1 MKIFIDAGFENSRSF
16 FDEISRHLLCYAV
29 SAGEHA

>member
-1 MKIFIDAGFENSRSF
+1 MKIVIDAGFENSRSF
-16 FDEISRHLLCYAV
+16 VDEILRHLLGYAV